1 MGLQTVEMMLF
12 WEKAFGIEL
21 NESEAARMRTPGSV
35 ADLIAE
41 KLAAVDAPG
50 PCLSRRAF
58 VRIRNAA
65 AQIAGT
71 PPTTIKPK
79 SRCARIIPCGQFQTI
94 RDATGIGELP
104 HPGMF
109 FGPKTFGDLSRWS
122 VANAPHSLRDANA
135 PWTRGEVRQV
145 VRAVVSEVLNLR
157 RFKDTADFY
166 RDLGAG

>member
-41 KLAAVDAPG
+41 KLAAIDAPG
-50 PCLSRRAF
+50 PCLTRRAF

-65 AQIAGT
+65 AQISGT
-71 PPTTIKPK
+71 PPDSITPK
-79 SRCARIIPCGQFQTI
+79 TRAASILHAKDHGAL
-94 RDATGIGELP
+94 RDAAGIAGLP
-104 HPGMF
+104 RPGF
-109 FGPKTFGDLSRWS
+109 FGPKTFGDLSRWA
-122 VANAPHSLRDANA
+122 VAYSPDSLRDTGA

-145 VRAVVSEVLNLR
+145 VRAVASDVLNLR
-157 RFKDTADFY
+157 RVKDTDDFY